1 MLQSSIKD
9 LHHSTPHDAIIEA
22 IEATNNRV
30 KGEIINA
37 RYGPDKK
44 PTSTFF
50 VNIEPS
56 INNPAVKSIKYI
68 FNQKVKIEDPRKSKT
83 IVQCQRCQQY
93 GHSKNNCMRPYRCVK
108 CGEGHKSSEC
118 KKKDRTTPAKC
129 ALCSCDHPA
138 NYKGCEIYKEIL
150 ARRHK
155 TTMPRAKQPAQSNQ
169 TPPSNPTVGNEST
182 GNGNNT
188 HSRSY
193 ADATS
198 GKTPNQVNN
207 PIVNWKICCSNKV
220 RKWIS

>member
-1 MLQSSIKD
+1 MLQSSHKR
-9 LHHSTPHDAIIEA
+9 STPQYSHDAIIEA

-44 PTSTFF
+44 PTSTFLSTLSP
-50 VNIEPS
+50 V
-56 INNPAVKSIKYI
+56 IKVLSA
-68 FNQKVKIEDPRKSKT
+68 KRKIELHRL
-83 IVQCQRCQQY
+83 
-93 GHSKNNCMRPYRCVK
+93 N
-108 CGEGHKSSEC
+108 
-118 KKKDRTTPAKC
+118 

-182 GNGNNT
+182 ESHT
-188 HSRSY
+188 TSRSRINVPGY
-193 ADATS
+193 S
-198 GKTPNQVNN
+198 VYLTPHPDGGAHAGAAIIIKNSVKHCLLD
-207 PIVNWKICCSNKV
+207 PFAALSP
-220 RKWIS
+220 SYLH